1 MHITFEDKVVVITGA
16 VGGLGS
22 AMCRRFGADGARV
35 IVCDLRHGG
44 GCGGVDCGGVLCPW
58 PGI

>member
-35 IVCDLRHGG
+35 IVCDLRGTAEA
-44 GCGGVDCGGVLCPW
+44 VAETYVKMLTELKD
-58 PGI
+58 